1 MCDIL
6 SKLISPLAIVR
17 CVAVATICSVFFASA
32 AVAAATHYFSCAKTA
47 QELQADLTASSDG
60 GAYSGDDNF
69 IVLAE
74 GVYSTGTATAHGPFS
89 YSSTAATGSLSISGG
104 SDANCGGFTGN
115 PLLAKLD
122 GAGTTQVLNI
132 VNRNASVTVSNLTIQ
147 NGFSNE
153 SGGGLS
159 IDSQT
164 VGGPVYIRGN
174 VIRGN
179 HTTEHDGG
187 LSVGANGT
195 GQSLTVVANLI
206 INNEADQNEGA
217 GSIIVG
223 SGLGVVTH
231 NTISM
236 NSTSAGKVGGLL
248 FTGPGG
254 VISQNIFWQNPTFGL
269 AIGGR
274 NNTTGVYYNDYGS
287 VVGNNAA
294 YTAFNLST
302 DPQFRDVA
310 TNDFRLAGT
319 SPLLAAVPVAEG
331 VDATPYDIA
340 YHRYPEGGYVD
351 LGAYEDTIFSTD
363 FDAAP

>member
-1 MCDIL
+1 MCVIL
-6 SKLISPLAIVR
+6 STVISRLAIVR
-17 CVAVATICSVFFASA
+17 CAAIAAISGVCFASSA
-32 AVAAATHYFSCAKTA
+32 ATAATHFFTCAKTA
-47 QELQADLTASSDG
+47 EELQADLTASSDG

-104 SDANCGGFTGN
+104 GDANCAGFTGN

-122 GAGTTQVLNI
+122 GAGMTQVLNI
-132 VNRNASVTVSNLTIQ
+132 VNRNASVTISGLTIQ
-147 NGFSNE
+147 NGFSDQ

-159 IDSQT
+159 INSQT
-164 VGGPVYIRGN
+164 DGGPVYVRGN
-174 VIRGN
+174 VIRN
-179 HTTEHDGG
+179 NRTTQQDGG
-187 LSVGANGT
+187 LSLAANGT

-206 INNEADQNEGA
+206 INNEADKNDGA
-217 GSIIVG
+217 GGVSVG
-223 SGLGVVTH
+223 SGFGVVTH

-269 AIGGR
+269 AIGGQ

-287 VVGNNAA
+287 IEGNNSA
-294 YTAFNLST
+294 YTAFNVSI
-302 DPQFRDVA
+302 DPQFRDPA

-319 SPLLAAVPVAEG
+319 SPLLAAAPVAQG
-331 VDATPYDIA
+331 VDATSYDVD
-340 YHRYPEGGYVD
+340 YHPYPEGGYVD
-351 LGAYEDTIFSTD
+351 LGAYEDTIFSTN
-363 FDAAP
+363 FDTAP